1 MKRVFVCL
9 VVALMVALGPV
20 GTGYALSDAEYRE
33 LLKDPDFRFEDALL
47 GKVWKRVYGSLSAAD
62 KKILL
67 ADQRDWLKNRRDAY
81 AADYMRQG
89 MDKVHAY
96 CWAVNVRTHALQMI
110 EDAAV
115 TNGIILSGYTDFE
128 FTKRAIRLGVF
139 DYLEKPV
146 DDDELEASLKTLA
159 IRIIE
164 DEKDMDS
171 ISDGCS
177 RVLKEDVQSHWIK
190 VAIEYIGKNYMNQIA
205 LSDIARET
213 RLSESHLSS
222 LFKAETGI
230 NFLQYLNAVRINA
243 AIRLLSS
250 SSMNVSEIARST
262 GFPNP
267 GYFTKIFRRFMGKTP
282 TEYRNELPGKEVVD

>member
-1 MKRVFVCL
+1 MRKLKVVL
-9 VVALMVALGPV
+9 VEDEEIVLRELEETIDWEGLGLEVV
-20 GTGYALSDAEYRE
+20 GTAKDGIEGENMIKALS
-33 LLKDPDFRFEDALL
+33 PDIVVTDIKLP
-47 GKVWKRVYGSLSAAD
+47 GKNG
-62 KKILL
+62 
-67 ADQRDWLKNRRDAY
+67 
-81 AADYMRQG
+81 
-89 MDKVHAY
+89 
-96 CWAVNVRTHALQMI
+96 LQMI

-177 RVLKEDVQSHWIK
+177 IVLKEDVQSHWIK

>member
-1 MKRVFVCL
+1 MRTLRVVL
-9 VVALMVALGPV
+9 VEDEEIVLKELVETIDWAGLGLEVV
-20 GTGYALSDAEYRE
+20 GTASDGIEGEKMIKTLS
-33 LLKDPDFRFEDALL
+33 PDIVVTDIKLP
-47 GKVWKRVYGSLSAAD
+47 GKNG
-62 KKILL
+62 
-67 ADQRDWLKNRRDAY
+67 
-81 AADYMRQG
+81 
-89 MDKVHAY
+89 
-96 CWAVNVRTHALQMI
+96 LQMI

-159 IRIIE
+159 IRIFE
-164 DEKDMDS
+164 DEKDVDA
-171 ISDGCS
+171 ISDGCNLT
-177 RVLKEDVQSHWIK
+177 LKEDVQSHWIK
-190 VAIEYIGKNYMNQIA
+190 VAIDYIGKNYMNQIA

-213 RLSESHLSS
+213 RLSESHLSA
-222 LFKAETGI
+222 LFKTETGI

-243 AIRLLSS
+243 SIRLLSQ
-250 SSMNVSEIARST
+250 SSMNISEIARST

-282 TEYRNELPGKEVVD
+282 TEYRNDLSRKEMVD

>member
-1 MKRVFVCL
+1 MRKLKVVL
-9 VVALMVALGPV
+9 VEDEEIVLRELEETIDWEGLGLEVV
-20 GTGYALSDAEYRE
+20 GTAKDGIEGENMIKALS
-33 LLKDPDFRFEDALL
+33 PDIVVTDIKLP
-47 GKVWKRVYGSLSAAD
+47 GKNG
-62 KKILL
+62 
-67 ADQRDWLKNRRDAY
+67 
-81 AADYMRQG
+81 
-89 MDKVHAY
+89 
-96 CWAVNVRTHALQMI
+96 LQMI

-159 IRIIE
+159 IRIVE

-171 ISDGCS
+171 ISDGC
-177 RVLKEDVQSHWIK
+177 RIVLKEDVQNHWIK

-230 NFLQYLNAVRINA
+230 NFLQYLNEVRINA

-282 TEYRNELPGKEVVD
+282 TEYRNELPGEEITDGGTQ

>member
-1 MKRVFVCL
+1 MRKLKVVL
-9 VVALMVALGPV
+9 VEDEEIVLRELEETIDWEGLGLEVV
-20 GTGYALSDAEYRE
+20 GTAKDGIEGENMIKALS
-33 LLKDPDFRFEDALL
+33 PDIVVTDIKLP
-47 GKVWKRVYGSLSAAD
+47 GKNG
-62 KKILL
+62 
-67 ADQRDWLKNRRDAY
+67 
-81 AADYMRQG
+81 
-89 MDKVHAY
+89 
-96 CWAVNVRTHALQMI
+96 LQMI

-159 IRIIE
+159 IRIVE

-171 ISDGCS
+171 ISDGC
-177 RVLKEDVQSHWIK
+177 RIVLKEDVQNHWIK

-213 RLSESHLSS
+213 RLSESHLSA
-222 LFKAETGI
+222 LFKTETGI

-243 AIRLLSS
+243 SIRLLSQ
-250 SSMNVSEIARST
+250 SSMNISEIARST

-282 TEYRNELPGKEVVD
+282 TEYRNDLSRKEIVD

>member
-1 MKRVFVCL
+1 MRKLKVVL
-9 VVALMVALGPV
+9 VEDEEIVLRELEETIDWEGLGLEVV
-20 GTGYALSDAEYRE
+20 GTAKDGIEGENMIKALS
-33 LLKDPDFRFEDALL
+33 PDIVVTDIKLP
-47 GKVWKRVYGSLSAAD
+47 GKNG
-62 KKILL
+62 
-67 ADQRDWLKNRRDAY
+67 
-81 AADYMRQG
+81 
-89 MDKVHAY
+89 
-96 CWAVNVRTHALQMI
+96 LQMI

-177 RVLKEDVQSHWIK
+177 IVLKEDVQSHWIK

-230 NFLQYLNAVRINA
+230 NFLQYLNAVRIIA

>member
-1 MKRVFVCL
+1 MKKLRVVL
-9 VVALMVALGPV
+9 VEDEEIVLKELVETIDWEGLGLEVA
-20 GTGYALSDAEYRE
+20 GTAKDGIEGEKMIKALS
-33 LLKDPDFRFEDALL
+33 PDIVVTDIKLP
-47 GKVWKRVYGSLSAAD
+47 GKNGLE
-62 KKILL
+62 
-67 ADQRDWLKNRRDAY
+67 
-81 AADYMRQG
+81 
-89 MDKVHAY
+89 
-96 CWAVNVRTHALQMI
+96 MI

-146 DDDELEASLKTLA
+146 DDDELEASLKKLA

-164 DEKDMDS
+164 EEEDVDS
-171 ISDGCS
+171 LSDGY
-177 RVLKEDVQSHWIK
+177 RIMLKEDVQSHWIK
-190 VAIEYIGKNYMNQIA
+190 VAIDYIAKNYMNQIA

-222 LFKAETGI
+222 LFKAETGV

-262 GFPNP
+262 GFPTP

-282 TEYRNELPGKEVVD
+282 TEYRNELPGKEIVD

>member
-1 MKRVFVCL
+1 MRTLRVVL
-9 VVALMVALGPV
+9 VEDEEIVLKELVETIDWTGLGLEVV
-20 GTGYALSDAEYRE
+20 GTASDGIEGEKMIKTLS
-33 LLKDPDFRFEDALL
+33 PDIVVTDIKLP
-47 GKVWKRVYGSLSAAD
+47 GKNG
-62 KKILL
+62 
-67 ADQRDWLKNRRDAY
+67 
-81 AADYMRQG
+81 
-89 MDKVHAY
+89 
-96 CWAVNVRTHALQMI
+96 LQMI

-159 IRIIE
+159 IRIFE
-164 DEKDMDS
+164 DEKDVDA
-171 ISDGCS
+171 ISDGCNLT
-177 RVLKEDVQSHWIK
+177 LKEDVQSHWIK
-190 VAIEYIGKNYMNQIA
+190 VAIDYIGKNYMNQIA

-213 RLSESHLSS
+213 RLSESHLSA
-222 LFKAETGI
+222 LFKTETGI

-243 AIRLLSS
+243 SIRLLSQ
-250 SSMNVSEIARST
+250 SSMNISEIARST

-282 TEYRNELPGKEVVD
+282 TEYRNDLSRKEIVD

>member
-1 MKRVFVCL
+1 MRKLKVVL
-9 VVALMVALGPV
+9 VEDEEIVLRELEETIDWEGLGLEVV
-20 GTGYALSDAEYRE
+20 GTAKDGIEGENMIKTLS
-33 LLKDPDFRFEDALL
+33 PDIVVTDIKLP
-47 GKVWKRVYGSLSAAD
+47 GKTG
-62 KKILL
+62 
-67 ADQRDWLKNRRDAY
+67 
-81 AADYMRQG
+81 
-89 MDKVHAY
+89 
-96 CWAVNVRTHALQMI
+96 LQMI

-171 ISDGCS
+171 ISDGC
-177 RVLKEDVQSHWIK
+177 RIVLKDDVQSHWIK

>member
-1 MKRVFVCL
+1 MRKLKVVL
-9 VVALMVALGPV
+9 VEDEEIVLRELEETIDWEGLGLEVV
-20 GTGYALSDAEYRE
+20 GTAKDGIEGENMIKTLS
-33 LLKDPDFRFEDALL
+33 PDIVVTDIKLP
-47 GKVWKRVYGSLSAAD
+47 GKNG
-62 KKILL
+62 
-67 ADQRDWLKNRRDAY
+67 
-81 AADYMRQG
+81 
-89 MDKVHAY
+89 
-96 CWAVNVRTHALQMI
+96 LQMI

-171 ISDGCS
+171 ISDGC
-177 RVLKEDVQSHWIK
+177 RIVLKEDVQSHWIK

>member
-1 MKRVFVCL
+1 MRKLKVIL
-9 VVALMVALGPV
+9 VEDEEIVLRELEETIDWEGLGLEVV
-20 GTGYALSDAEYRE
+20 GTAKDGIEGENMIKALS
-33 LLKDPDFRFEDALL
+33 PDIVVTDIKLP
-47 GKVWKRVYGSLSAAD
+47 GKTG
-62 KKILL
+62 
-67 ADQRDWLKNRRDAY
+67 
-81 AADYMRQG
+81 
-89 MDKVHAY
+89 
-96 CWAVNVRTHALQMI
+96 LQMI

-171 ISDGCS
+171 ISDGC
-177 RVLKEDVQSHWIK
+177 RIVLKEDVQSHWIK

-230 NFLQYLNAVRINA
+230 NFLQYLNEVRINA

>member
-1 MKRVFVCL
+1 MRKLKVVL
-9 VVALMVALGPV
+9 VEDEEIVLRELEETIDWEGLGLEVV
-20 GTGYALSDAEYRE
+20 GTAKDGIEGENMIKALS
-33 LLKDPDFRFEDALL
+33 PDIVVTDIKLP
-47 GKVWKRVYGSLSAAD
+47 GKTG
-62 KKILL
+62 
-67 ADQRDWLKNRRDAY
+67 
-81 AADYMRQG
+81 
-89 MDKVHAY
+89 
-96 CWAVNVRTHALQMI
+96 LQMI

-171 ISDGCS
+171 ISDGC
-177 RVLKEDVQSHWIK
+177 RIVLKEDVQSHWIK

-282 TEYRNELPGKEVVD
+282 TEYRNELSGKEIVD

>member
-1 MKRVFVCL
+1 MRKLKVVL
-9 VVALMVALGPV
+9 VEDEEIVLRELEETIDWEGLGLEVV
-20 GTGYALSDAEYRE
+20 GTAKDGIEGENMIKDLS
-33 LLKDPDFRFEDALL
+33 PDIVVTDIKLP
-47 GKVWKRVYGSLSAAD
+47 GKNG
-62 KKILL
+62 
-67 ADQRDWLKNRRDAY
+67 
-81 AADYMRQG
+81 
-89 MDKVHAY
+89 
-96 CWAVNVRTHALQMI
+96 LQMI

-171 ISDGCS
+171 ISDGC
-177 RVLKEDVQSHWIK
+177 RIVLKEDVQSHWIK

>member
-1 MKRVFVCL
+1 MRKLKVVL
-9 VVALMVALGPV
+9 VEDEEIVLRELEETIDWEGLGLEVV
-20 GTGYALSDAEYRE
+20 GTAKDGIEGENMIKTLS
-33 LLKDPDFRFEDALL
+33 PDIVVTDIKLP
-47 GKVWKRVYGSLSAAD
+47 GKNG
-62 KKILL
+62 
-67 ADQRDWLKNRRDAY
+67 
-81 AADYMRQG
+81 
-89 MDKVHAY
+89 
-96 CWAVNVRTHALQMI
+96 LQMI

-171 ISDGCS
+171 ISDGC
-177 RVLKEDVQSHWIK
+177 RIVLKEDVQSHWIK

-230 NFLQYLNAVRINA
+230 NFLQYLNEVRINA

>member
-1 MKRVFVCL
+1 MRKLKVVL
-9 VVALMVALGPV
+9 VEDEEIVLRELEETIDWEGLGLEVV
-20 GTGYALSDAEYRE
+20 GTAKDGIEGENMIKALS
-33 LLKDPDFRFEDALL
+33 PDIVVTDIKLP
-47 GKVWKRVYGSLSAAD
+47 GKNG
-62 KKILL
+62 
-67 ADQRDWLKNRRDAY
+67 
-81 AADYMRQG
+81 
-89 MDKVHAY
+89 
-96 CWAVNVRTHALQMI
+96 LQMI

-171 ISDGCS
+171 ISDGC
-177 RVLKEDVQSHWIK
+177 RIVLKEDVQSHWIK

>member
-1 MKRVFVCL
+1 MRKLKVVL
-9 VVALMVALGPV
+9 VEDEEIVLRELEETIDWEGLGLEVV
-20 GTGYALSDAEYRE
+20 GTAKDGIEGENMIKALS
-33 LLKDPDFRFEDALL
+33 PDIVVTDIKLP
-47 GKVWKRVYGSLSAAD
+47 GKTG
-62 KKILL
+62 
-67 ADQRDWLKNRRDAY
+67 
-81 AADYMRQG
+81 
-89 MDKVHAY
+89 
-96 CWAVNVRTHALQMI
+96 LQMI

-171 ISDGCS
+171 ISDGC
-177 RVLKEDVQSHWIK
+177 RIVLKEDVQSHWIK

>member
-1 MKRVFVCL
+1 MRKLKVVL
-9 VVALMVALGPV
+9 VEDEEIVLRELEETIDWEGLGLEVV
-20 GTGYALSDAEYRE
+20 GTAKDGIEGENMIKALS
-33 LLKDPDFRFEDALL
+33 PDIVVTDIKLP
-47 GKVWKRVYGSLSAAD
+47 GKNG
-62 KKILL
+62 
-67 ADQRDWLKNRRDAY
+67 
-81 AADYMRQG
+81 
-89 MDKVHAY
+89 
-96 CWAVNVRTHALQMI
+96 LQMI

-159 IRIIE
+159 IRIVE

-171 ISDGCS
+171 ISDGC
-177 RVLKEDVQSHWIK
+177 RIVLKEDVQNHWIK

-230 NFLQYLNAVRINA
+230 NFLQYLNEVRINA

>member
-1 MKRVFVCL
+1 MRTLRVVL
-9 VVALMVALGPV
+9 VEDEEIVLKELVETIDWAGLGLEVV
-20 GTGYALSDAEYRE
+20 GTASDGIEGEKMIKTLS
-33 LLKDPDFRFEDALL
+33 PDIVVTDIKLP
-47 GKVWKRVYGSLSAAD
+47 GKNG
-62 KKILL
+62 
-67 ADQRDWLKNRRDAY
+67 
-81 AADYMRQG
+81 
-89 MDKVHAY
+89 
-96 CWAVNVRTHALQMI
+96 LQMI

-159 IRIIE
+159 IRIFE
-164 DEKDMDS
+164 DEKDVDA
-171 ISDGCS
+171 ISDGCNLT
-177 RVLKEDVQSHWIK
+177 LKEDVQSHWIK
-190 VAIEYIGKNYMNQIA
+190 VAIDYIGKNYMNQIA

-213 RLSESHLSS
+213 RLSESHLSA
-222 LFKAETGI
+222 LFKTETGI

-243 AIRLLSS
+243 SIRLLSQ
-250 SSMNVSEIARST
+250 SSMNISEIARST

-282 TEYRNELPGKEVVD
+282 TEYRNDLSRKEIVD

>member
-1 MKRVFVCL
+1 MRTLRVVL
-9 VVALMVALGPV
+9 VEDEEIVLKELVETIDWAGLGLEVV
-20 GTGYALSDAEYRE
+20 GTASDGIEGENMIKTLS
-33 LLKDPDFRFEDALL
+33 PDIVVTDIKLP
-47 GKVWKRVYGSLSAAD
+47 GKNG
-62 KKILL
+62 
-67 ADQRDWLKNRRDAY
+67 
-81 AADYMRQG
+81 
-89 MDKVHAY
+89 
-96 CWAVNVRTHALQMI
+96 LQMI

-159 IRIIE
+159 IRIFE
-164 DEKDMDS
+164 DEKDVDA
-171 ISDGCS
+171 ISDGCNLT
-177 RVLKEDVQSHWIK
+177 LKEDVQSHWIK
-190 VAIEYIGKNYMNQIA
+190 VAIDYIGKNYMNQIA

-213 RLSESHLSS
+213 RLSESHLSA
-222 LFKAETGI
+222 LFKTETGI

-243 AIRLLSS
+243 SIRLLSQ
-250 SSMNVSEIARST
+250 SSMNISEIARST

-282 TEYRNELPGKEVVD
+282 TEYRNDLSRKEIVD

>member
-1 MKRVFVCL
+1 MRKLKVVL
-9 VVALMVALGPV
+9 VEDEEIVLRELEETIDWEGLGLEVV
-20 GTGYALSDAEYRE
+20 GTAKDGIEGENMIKALS
-33 LLKDPDFRFEDALL
+33 PDIVVTDIKLP
-47 GKVWKRVYGSLSAAD
+47 GKNG
-62 KKILL
+62 
-67 ADQRDWLKNRRDAY
+67 
-81 AADYMRQG
+81 
-89 MDKVHAY
+89 
-96 CWAVNVRTHALQMI
+96 LQMI

-159 IRIIE
+159 IRIVE

-171 ISDGCS
+171 ISDGC
-177 RVLKEDVQSHWIK
+177 RIVLKEDVQSHWIK

>member
-1 MKRVFVCL
+1 MRTLRVVL
-9 VVALMVALGPV
+9 VEDEEIVLKELVETIDWAGLGLEVV
-20 GTGYALSDAEYRE
+20 GTASDGIEGEQMIKALS
-33 LLKDPDFRFEDALL
+33 PDIVVTDIKLP
-47 GKVWKRVYGSLSAAD
+47 GKNG
-62 KKILL
+62 
-67 ADQRDWLKNRRDAY
+67 
-81 AADYMRQG
+81 
-89 MDKVHAY
+89 
-96 CWAVNVRTHALQMI
+96 LQMI

-159 IRIIE
+159 IRIFE
-164 DEKDMDS
+164 DEKDVDA
-171 ISDGCS
+171 ISDGCNLT
-177 RVLKEDVQSHWIK
+177 LKEDVQSHWIK
-190 VAIEYIGKNYMNQIA
+190 VAIDYIGKNYMNQIA

-213 RLSESHLSS
+213 RLSESHLSA
-222 LFKAETGI
+222 LFKTETGI

-243 AIRLLSS
+243 SIRLLSQ
-250 SSMNVSEIARST
+250 SSMNISEIARST

-282 TEYRNELPGKEVVD
+282 TEYRNDLSRKEIVD